1 MNTIKTKSV
10 ITKKEL
16 MSAFWRSF
24 TLQASWNYEKMM
36 AGGFVYAMIPAL
48 KKIYPNKDDLAKALK
63 RHLEI
68 FNTTPQIS
76 TFILG
81 LAISMEE
88 ENAKNSD
95 FPTSSINSVKT
106 SLMGPLA
113 GIGDSFFWGTFR
125 IIACGIGIY
134 LGQKGSLLAPIA
146 LLVTYNIPHIL
157 AKYYG
162 LILGYKSG
170 ASYLMK
176 AYENGVMEKINFAAS
191 VVGLMVVGAMTATM
205 IDIKTTLQLGVGE
218 SAMPLQDI
226 FNTILPNLLPLLATL
241 GVLKMIKK
249 GIKTNYILY
258 GSLVV
263 GMILSFA
270 GIM

>member
-1 MNTIKTKSV
+1 M
-10 ITKKEL
+10 L
-16 MSAFWRSF
+16 FGD
-24 TLQASWNYEKMM
+24 LLSWNYEKMM

-48 KKIYPNKDDLAKALK
+48 KKIYPNKEDLAKALK

-88 ENAKNSD
+88 ENAKNPN
-95 FPTSSINSVKT
+95 FPTASINSVKT

-134 LGQKGSLLAPIA
+134 LGQKGNLAAPIA
-146 LLVTYNIPHIL
+146 LLVVYNIPHIL

-162 LILGYKSG
+162 LVLGYKSG
-170 ASYLMK
+170 ATYLMK
-176 AYENGVMEKINFAAS
+176 AYENGVMEKINFTAS

-205 IDIKTTLQLGVGE
+205 VDITTKLQFGVGE
-218 SAMPLQDI
+218 SAMPLQDV
-226 FNTILPNLLPLLATL
+226 FNTILPNMLPLLVTL
-241 GVLKMIKK
+241 GVLKLIKK
-249 GIKTNYILY
+249 GVKTNYILY

-263 GMILSFA
+263 GMILSFF

>member
-1 MNTIKTKSV
+1 MMEQEIKSK
-10 ITKKEL
+10 ITRKEL

-24 TLQASWNYEKMM
+24 TMQASWNYEKMM
-36 AGGFVYAMIPAL
+36 AGGYVFSMIPAL
-48 KKIYPNKDDLAKALK
+48 KKIYTDKKDLSEALK

-81 LAISMEE
+81 LSISMEE
-88 ENAKNSD
+88 ENARNPE
-95 FPTSSINSVKT
+95 FATESINNIKA

-125 IIACGIGIY
+125 IIAAGVGIY
-134 LGQKGSLLAPIA
+134 LGQKGNLAAPIA
-146 LLVTYNIPHIL
+146 LLLVYNIPHIL

-162 LILGYKSG
+162 LFLGYKSG
-170 ASYLMK
+170 ATYLMK
-176 AYENGVMEKINFAAS
+176 AYQNGVMEKINYTAS

-205 IDIKTTLQLGVGE
+205 VDITTTLKFGVGE
-218 SAMPLQDI
+218 SAMPLQDV
-226 FNTILPNLLPLLATL
+226 FNTILPNFLPLVVTL
-241 GVLKMIKK
+241 GIVRMIKK
-249 GIKTNYILY
+249 GVKTNYILY
-258 GSLVV
+258 GSILV

-270 GIM
+270 GVM

>member
-1 MNTIKTKSV
+1 M
-10 ITKKEL
+10 
-16 MSAFWRSF
+16 
-24 TLQASWNYEKMM
+24 
-36 AGGFVYAMIPAL
+36 
-48 KKIYPNKDDLAKALK
+48 
-63 RHLEI
+63 
-68 FNTTPQIS
+68 
-76 TFILG
+76 
-81 LAISMEE
+81 
-88 ENAKNSD
+88 
-95 FPTSSINSVKT
+95 
-106 SLMGPLA
+106 
-113 GIGDSFFWGTFR
+113 
-125 IIACGIGIY
+125 
-134 LGQKGSLLAPIA
+134 GQKGSLLAPIA

-263 GMILSFA
+263 GMILSFV

>member
-1 MNTIKTKSV
+1 
-10 ITKKEL
+10 
-16 MSAFWRSF
+16 
-24 TLQASWNYEKMM
+24 
-36 AGGFVYAMIPAL
+36 
-48 KKIYPNKDDLAKALK
+48 
-63 RHLEI
+63 
-68 FNTTPQIS
+68 
-76 TFILG
+76 
-81 LAISMEE
+81 MEE
-88 ENAKNSD
+88 ENAKNPD
-95 FPTSSINSVKT
+95 FPTSSINNVKT

-146 LLVTYNIPHIL
+146 LLVAYNIPHIL

-162 LILGYKSG
+162 LMLGYKSG

-205 IDIKTTLQLGVGE
+205 VDIKTTLQLGVGE

-249 GIKTNYILY
+249 GVKTNYILY

-263 GMILSFA
+263 GMILSFL